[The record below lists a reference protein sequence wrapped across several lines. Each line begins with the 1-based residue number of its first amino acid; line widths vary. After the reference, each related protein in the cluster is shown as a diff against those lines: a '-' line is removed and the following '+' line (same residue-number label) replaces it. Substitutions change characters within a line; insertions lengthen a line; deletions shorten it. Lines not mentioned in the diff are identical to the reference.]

1 VKVFHTKSHFLWKTF
16 TSVNHPPWSIM
27 MICGFKTD
35 SRSILSLLK
44 RDIYGISSREMIN
57 IRKLY
62 QAMVIVISGRSILRR
77 NHRMTKYRRKM
88 IRFMICD
95 LYCDILSQLYF
106 EHVIPPRPPILTTV
120 KTQLRRRPNTSREV
134 SSFIT
139 SDIYVEKMQYIG
151 LALFRWKFWYL
162 KYWLFITSLWNMQ
175 IEDIMSINSNYLF
188 GHGKIRRIYM
198 HRFVV
203 TAECWVI
210 DASYHLWMFVTHVLT
225 KPILLH
231 AN

>member
-1 VKVFHTKSHFLWKTF
+1 
-16 TSVNHPPWSIM
+16 M

-77 NHRMTKYRRKM
+77 NHRMAKYRRKM

-139 SDIYVEKMQYIG
+139 IRCMRRENSIFCVG
-151 LALFRWKFWYL
+151 FFRW
-162 KYWLFITSLWNMQ
+162 TCS
-175 IEDIMSINSNYLF
+175 
-188 GHGKIRRIYM
+188 
-198 HRFVV
+198 
-203 TAECWVI
+203 
-210 DASYHLWMFVTHVLT
+210 
-225 KPILLH
+225 
-231 AN
+231 